1 MFLFSHYNYSYIK
14 NRLEEH
20 YHQKVSLPT
29 VIERAKQH
37 GFYWKKPRRTVH
49 DKEVS
54 TNYVGELIQHDSS
67 HHLWAPPAKE
77 KWYLITSLDDYSR
90 FILHGALVKKET
102 SLWPCGQF
110 FFPMGFLIPIM
121 LIPSLIFRFVQGRD
135 SFWRKHHLLTDL
147 PGGQTGEADT

>member
-1 MFLFSHYNYSYIK
+1 MFLFSHYSYSYIK

-54 TNYVGELIQHDSS
+54 TNYAGELIQ
-67 HHLWAPPAKE
+67 LPLATPFGVAGQAP
-77 KWYLITSLDDYSR
+77 LGT
-90 FILHGALVKKET
+90 T
-102 SLWPCGQF
+102 
-110 FFPMGFLIPIM
+110 
-121 LIPSLIFRFVQGRD
+121 
-135 SFWRKHHLLTDL
+135 RK
-147 PGGQTGEADT
+147 GEAPALR

>member
-20 YHQKVSLPT
+20 CRQKVSLPT

-67 HHLWAPPAKE
+67 HHL
-77 KWYLITSLDDYSR
+77 
-90 FILHGALVKKET
+90 
-102 SLWPCGQF
+102 
-110 FFPMGFLIPIM
+110 
-121 LIPSLIFRFVQGRD
+121 
-135 SFWRKHHLLTDL
+135 
-147 PGGQTGEADT
+147 